1 MATHCVPSPCS
12 LNTKPRLWQKSEHS
26 IIKEIIGNK
35 LNQPVRLAFL
45 RGYVPGDA
53 MHTFHLR
60 GHSLFSSIRL
70 PIDDPST
77 ILGKALD

>member
-60 GHSLFSSIRL
+60 GQWMALAIVSSVL
-70 PIDDPST
+70 QNS
-77 ILGKALD
+77 KANDM